1 MIGNIIGTKLVA
13 PRIDNS
19 DSRHLDPIRS
29 MTDYRN
35 WIIWSATLTVAVGA
49 TAFHSSNYFF
59 LFDDTALLTVARDFS
74 VLDIFSSAAIGF
86 YRPGGFIASKLQYLL
101 FGWQLPAGYA
111 YISIAIH
118 AASVLLLY
126 RILHQL
132 DFGRLATALC
142 ALLFLVSPW
151 ATEAALWFSAQ
162 FDLFAVFF
170 GLASSLALVHFQR
183 HGRTSILLTSA
194 SLFGMALLFKEN
206 IIVLPIFVF
215 AILLRQKTILWRS
228 IARILAP
235 FAIVA
240 ACYLMVRSQ
249 LLPDLGG
256 AYGNLS
262 ALYGKADILNSV
274 YRYLQALLFLQSKIT
289 APSLSWLAF
298 FHTIGTLA
306 CIAAAAT
313 KPKVFAAVT
322 ALFFVTLA
330 PVAWMQVSAH
340 TTAGG
345 RLLYAP
351 GILWCLL
358 IGIGAAQLW
367 SSARRIDSLLTV
379 PFTHSVLAVLLVAGM
394 AGAYVSASNQ
404 LVLWRFATGFARNT
418 VDYMFSS
425 PAISH
430 PCIHITNLPS
440 ATTEGPF
447 LFKSY
452 NFIHHLQAADHTP
465 GIRFSANTVTISAIH
480 SDVVIPG
487 RPDMFGINCT
497 DDEAVQITLPLDR
510 LRPPVK

>member
-1 MIGNIIGTKLVA
+1 
-13 PRIDNS
+13 
-19 DSRHLDPIRS
+19 

-35 WIIWSATLTVAVGA
+35 WIVWSATLVVVVGA
-49 TAFHSSNYFF
+49 TAFHSANYFF

-86 YRPGGFIASKLQYLL
+86 YRPGGLIASKLQYLL
-101 FGWQLPAGYA
+101 FEWRLPAGYA
-111 YISIAIH
+111 FISIATH

-132 DFGRLATALC
+132 DFDRLATVLC

-151 ATEAALWFSAQ
+151 ATEATLWFSAQ
-162 FDLFAVFF
+162 FDLFAIFF
-170 GLASSLALVHFQR
+170 GLASILALEHFQR
-183 HGRTSILLTSA
+183 HGRTAILLASA
-194 SLFGMALLFKEN
+194 ALFGMALLYKEN
-206 IIVLPIFVF
+206 VIVLPIFVF
-215 AILLRQKTILWRS
+215 AILIRQKTMLWRS

-240 ACYLMVRSQ
+240 ACYLMVRAQ
-249 LLPDLGG
+249 LLPHLGG

-262 ALYGKADILNSV
+262 SLYGKADILNSL
-274 YRYLQALLFLQSKIT
+274 YRYLQALLFLQPKIT
-289 APSLSWLAF
+289 QPSLSGLALF
-298 FHTIGTLA
+298 YTIGTLA
-306 CIAAAAT
+306 CITAAAAR
-313 KPKVFAAVT
+313 PRVFAAVT

-330 PVAWMQVSAH
+330 PVAWMQVGAH

-358 IGIGAAQLW
+358 IGIGASQLW
-367 SSARRIDSLLTV
+367 TGSRRVDSLLTV
-379 PFTHSVLAVLLVAGM
+379 PFTHSVLATLLVGGM

-418 VDYMFSS
+418 VDYIFSS

-430 PCIHITNLPS
+430 HCIHITNLPS

-452 NFIHHLQAADHTP
+452 NFIHHLHATDHAP
-465 GIRFSANTVTISAIH
+465 GIRFSADTVTISAIH
-480 SDVVIPG
+480 SGVVIPG
-487 RPDMFGINCT
+487 GADVFGIDCN
-497 DDEAVQITLPLDR
+497 DDDAVQITLPLDR